1 MLNLKTM
8 TSEFFMRLFF
18 ISYRL
23 FVSQYGGCKELFLF
37 NYPTRVF
44 VKIEP
49 SPFCSFYVQ
58 LLAVSIYS
66 TEFFKACIFFLKTN
80 LSNLCIICRIYLIP
94 VLFSGGSIGLIS
106 IFNII
111 LGEDKDLV
119 EFIL

>member
-23 FVSQYGGCKELFLF
+23 FLSQYGGCKELFLF

-58 LLAVSIYS
+58 LLAVSIHS

-80 LSNLCIICRIYLIP
+80 LCKQYNLQNILDTCFFLWGEYWTHFYFQYYFRR
-94 VLFSGGSIGLIS
+94 VQRFS
-106 IFNII
+106 
-111 LGEDKDLV
+111 
-119 EFIL
+119 